1 MPLYLCPI
9 CSICACIRQVKDQQP
24 TVLVCAAIDDEFDE
38 EEAEAVDW
46 TESQSAALETITIDD
61 DGAVAFGGA
70 ASGDARGGFM
80 QPDFDPFDP
89 KAWAEREPGLF
100 AGVNGDPETQDS
112 AGLPAVEEIAISGAL
127 DVSGSLQRVQSQ
139 PSPRPVRQQPASP
152 SPLARQ
158 PLSSAVASPAARP
171 AAVSTSAVPAVDSDS
186 DDDNAQLDARAAL
199 YTLGMPEPQEALP
212 TAAVPSQLAGG
223 LQPFATAADQAA
235 GPSPGLSAPAAQGSP
250 SIVGADE
257 EDPVPVGVVVYEFEA
272 MEEGELTVQEGEEVY
287 LLGYVDGG
295 WAQVQLLATGEVG
308 NVPEWAVQEV
318 DAQLVGQAASGAI
331 APAASVSQAISD
343 ADSALLRATS
353 TPRPAPQPGTVVAA
367 RMSVDGPRHRRMAS
381 SATVFSDVA
390 TPARASTIGVDD
402 NPFTGGG
409 QGGGDDI
416 LGLFDAGEGGD
427 AGDTADIPGVE
438 TADPF
443 GLDGL
448 FMTDQGNTLPLGVN
462 GAAGDAAVEGNSAAH
477 FERSAPA
484 LDPGLVAASGQGS
497 VTAASTASAVAS
509 VDNPFLSAA
518 AATGSVE
525 TADIPTSSD
534 NPFGQ
539 G

>member
-1 MPLYLCPI
+1 ME
-9 CSICACIRQVKDQQP
+9 R
-24 TVLVCAAIDDEFDE
+24 
-38 EEAEAVDW
+38 
-46 TESQSAALETITIDD
+46 TESQSAALETITIED
-61 DGAVAFGGA
+61 DGAVAFGSA

-100 AGVNGDPETQDS
+100 SGVHGDPEMQDS
-112 AGLPAVEEIAISGAL
+112 AGLPAIEEIAISGAL
-127 DVSGSLQRVQSQ
+127 DASGSMQRVQSQ
-139 PSPRPVRQQPASP
+139 PSPRPVRQTPASP
-152 SPLARQ
+152 SPLAQQ
-158 PLSSAVASPAARP
+158 PLSSAAASSAAP
-171 AAVSTSAVPAVDSDS
+171 SAVVSSAAVPAVDSDS
-186 DDDNAQLDARAAL
+186 DDDDAELDARAAL

-235 GPSPGLSAPAAQGSP
+235 GPSPGLNEPDAQGSP
-250 SIVGADE
+250 GIVGAEDE
-257 EDPVPVGVVVYEFEA
+257 DSVPIGMVVYEFEA

-318 DAQLVGQAASGAI
+318 DAQLLGQAASGAI
-331 APAASVSQAISD
+331 VPVNSVSQAISD

-353 TPRPAPQPGTVVAA
+353 TPRPAPQPGAAVAA

-390 TPARASTIGVDD
+390 TPARTSAVGVDD

-427 AGDTADIPGVE
+427 AADTADIPGID

-448 FMTDQGNTLPLGVN
+448 FITEQGNTAPLGVN
-462 GAAGDAAVEGNSAAH
+462 GAAGEPAAEGNSTSH

-484 LDPGLVAASGQGS
+484 LDPGLVAASGQGR
-497 VTAASTASAVAS
+497 VTAVSTASAVAS
-509 VDNPFLSAA
+509 VDNPFMSAA
-518 AATGSVE
+518 AATATVE